1 MLVTA
6 QTHRPE
12 RSRIEDGDI
21 QVDKTGHKYAYSS
34 LNLRPVKKREK
45 EKTRKKNKRISLSR
59 VSVCPSLLFLHFSFT
74 DRERDDERIKSTVCK
89 QRTDW
94 GRAGCHSSVRVCA
107 RTRVCVIRVRH
118 DMKVDGSSKQA
129 R

>member
-34 LNLRPVKKREK
+34 LNLRPVKKKRERERKDKK
-45 EKTRKKNKRISLSR
+45 EK
-59 VSVCPSLLFLHFSFT
+59 
-74 DRERDDERIKSTVCK
+74 
-89 QRTDW
+89 
-94 GRAGCHSSVRVCA
+94 
-107 RTRVCVIRVRH
+107 
-118 DMKVDGSSKQA
+118 
-129 R
+129 